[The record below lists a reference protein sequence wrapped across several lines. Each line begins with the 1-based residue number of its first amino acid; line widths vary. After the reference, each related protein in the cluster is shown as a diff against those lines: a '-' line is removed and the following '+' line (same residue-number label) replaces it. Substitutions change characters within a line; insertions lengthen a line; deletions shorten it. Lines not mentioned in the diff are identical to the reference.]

1 MDGDPDPIEHH
12 YDAVADIWAEFTQ
25 QPTKKHLL
33 WPAIRS
39 LLPPVDGLRVLD
51 AGCGDG
57 HYAAR
62 LADRGADV
70 LGIDASREMIRAAE
84 EQHGDRVDFR
94 RARLDEPL
102 AFLEDD
108 SVDIVLCQHV
118 FSHLPSLETPV
129 AEFAR
134 VLRRGGSLVLSTHHP
149 FHDFQ
154 VVRDEAYP
162 DAYAALEDLNPVVE
176 PSSERANYHE
186 TERFEIRWTGGEASN
201 PGVYYRRSLSELL
214 RPLLEAGFD
223 LRALEEPVP
232 DEAFEREFPDAAAK
246 LTERAPR
253 SVCLRAE
260 R

>member
-1 MDGDPDPIEHH
+1 MDGDPDPIEDH

-33 WPAIRS
+33 WPTIRS

-57 HYAAR
+57 HYAAW

-70 LGIDASREMIRAAE
+70 IGIDASREMLRAAE

-102 AFLEDD
+102 SFLEDD
-108 SVDIVLCQHV
+108 SFDLVCCQHV
-118 FSHLPSLETPV
+118 ISHLPSLETPV
-129 AEFAR
+129 EEFAR
-134 VLRRGGSLVLSTHHP
+134 VLRSDGSLVLSTHHP
-149 FHDFQ
+149 FHDYQ

-162 DAYAALEDLNPVVE
+162 DAYASLEDLNPVVE
-176 PSSERANYHE
+176 PTPEHSTYHE
-186 TERFEIRWTGGEASN
+186 TERFEIHWTGEEGSN
-201 PGVYYRRSLSELL
+201 PGIYYRRSLTELL

-223 LRALEEPVP
+223 LRTLEEPVP
-232 DEAFEREFPDAAAK
+232 DETFEREFPDAAAE
-246 LTERAPR
+246 LNRCVPR
-253 SVCLRAE
+253 SICLRAQ

>member
-1 MDGDPDPIEHH
+1 MDGDSDSIEHH

-33 WPAIRS
+33 WPTIRS

-70 LGIDASREMIRAAE
+70 LGIDASQEMIRTAE
-84 EQHGDRVDFR
+84 ERHGDRVDFR
-94 RARLDEPL
+94 RARVDEPL
-102 AFLEDD
+102 EFLEDD
-108 SVDIVLCQHV
+108 SFDLVCCQHV

-129 AEFAR
+129 EEFAR
-134 VLRRGGSLVLSTHHP
+134 VLRPGGSVVLSTHHP

-176 PSSERANYHE
+176 PSSPRTNYHE
-186 TERFEIRWTGGEASN
+186 TERFKIHWTGEESSN
-201 PGVYYRRSLSELL
+201 PGVYYRRSLTELL
-214 RPLLEAGFD
+214 RPLLETGFD
-223 LRALEEPVP
+223 LRALEEPAP
-232 DEAFEREFPDAAAK
+232 NEAFEREFPDAA
-246 LTERAPR
+246 TELERRVPR
-253 SVCLRAE
+253 SICLRAQ